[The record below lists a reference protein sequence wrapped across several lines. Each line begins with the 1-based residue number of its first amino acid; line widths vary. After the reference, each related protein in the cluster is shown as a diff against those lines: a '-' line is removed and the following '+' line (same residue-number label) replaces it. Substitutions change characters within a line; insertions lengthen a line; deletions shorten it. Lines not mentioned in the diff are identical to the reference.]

1 MRVMAGWKGS
11 TQFSPRR
18 HQSRRKDG
26 REGALGNPNPSGLGH
41 GSRERLQE
49 ARAQAEAN
57 SGGGGR
63 PAVGPETPTLP
74 ASKTG
79 LSGPA
84 RQTALATYGWSTC
97 GPRCGVT
104 LATNSLSHGSRGG
117 RDAGKERSQNPA
129 RFLSDE
135 RWGNPQRELRDF

>member
-26 REGALGNPNPSGLGH
+26 REGALGNPNPSGR
-41 GSRERLQE
+41 GSRQPRE
-49 ARAQAEAN
+49 AAGIQSPAEAN
-57 SGGGGR
+57 SGGGGQAEARGGR

-79 LSGPA
+79 LSGVSQA
-84 RQTALATYGWSTC
+84 ALVTC
-97 GPRCGVT
+97 G
-104 LATNSLSHGSRGG
+104 
-117 RDAGKERSQNPA
+117 
-129 RFLSDE
+129 
-135 RWGNPQRELRDF
+135 